1 MEIPYG
7 LAYSSS
13 NKDFNGSSGELF
25 RFKLKPAVS
34 SGTYSLN
41 IVGPFFQM
49 PLWQYYESDSFDGSL
64 TITLKPFLK
73 HLCNCL

>member
-49 PLWQYYESDSFDGSL
+49 PL
-64 TITLKPFLK
+64 
-73 HLCNCL
+73 